1 MEELLTISP
10 IKQIT
15 IVLISLGII
24 TSFVG
29 QWSSAIA
36 QNQEINLIG
45 QQNIW
50 KPFGRD
56 TILSQNNTDLHIIV
70 KTDNNGKLW
79 NRIFLQTQVNSTTNT
94 TNKSPIL
101 NLDYG
106 SRSFLGN
113 ATFFAEIRGK
123 NSSNILWSSFLNNT
137 NGLLSNGTFTL
148 PYHILNLPIEFRLY
162 LTTNGIGE
170 HILHVKKATIMIH

>member
-50 KPFGRD
+50 KPFGPA
-56 TILSQNNTDLHIIV
+56 ILSQNNTDLNIIV

-79 NRIFLQTQVNSTTNT
+79 NRIFLQTQINSTTN
-94 TNKSPIL
+94 KSLIL
-101 NLDYG
+101 NLDI
-106 SRSFLGN
+106 FLSGGVHFI
-113 ATFFAEIRGK
+113 T
-123 NSSNILWSSFLNNT
+123 
-137 NGLLSNGTFTL
+137 
-148 PYHILNLPIEFRLY
+148 
-162 LTTNGIGE
+162 
-170 HILHVKKATIMIH
+170 

>member
-56 TILSQNNTDLHIIV
+56 TTLSQNNTDLNIIV

-79 NRIFLQTQVNSTTNT
+79 NRAFLPTQINSTTN
-94 TNKSPIL
+94 KSSIL

-137 NGLLSNGTFTL
+137 NGLLSNSTFTL
-148 PYHILNLPIEFRLY
+148 PNHILNLPIEFRLY
-162 LTTNGIGE
+162 VTTNGTGE
-170 HILHVKKATIMIH
+170 HILHVKKASIMIH